1 MFLFQQLQRRH
12 NLQYKAIR
20 DDAMKIRGHTAEGLQ
35 SPSPISQSNNKSGDQ
50 EPVIHPES
58 GNTLPGSN
66 ADPIARNQVTLPDP
80 VSLSST
86 RIPENPIS
94 ESTRSTENPVKAEPI
109 VSEYVEQTSGLQN
122 EDQAEQPEVAGKE
135 ATLVLLY
142 KRMKEMEAD
151 VKEKDAKI
159 KELEQRLAMA
169 CIVTSE
175 EAGVNIL
182 PQNGIIMDRK

>member
-1 MFLFQQLQRRH
+1 MFLYHQLKKRH
-12 NLQYKAIR
+12 NLEYPQIR
-20 DDAMKIRGHTAEGLQ
+20 DVAMNIRGHATPGLR
-35 SPSPISQSNNKSGDQ
+35 SPSRSSQSNNKSGDQ

-58 GNTLPGSN
+58 GNTLPSSN

-94 ESTRSTENPVKAEPI
+94 ESTRSTENAVKAEPI
-109 VSEYVEQTSGLQN
+109 VSEYVEQTSGLQK

-159 KELEQRLAMA
+159 KELEQNLAFK
-169 CIVTSE
+169 VTSE

-182 PQNGIIMDRK
+182 LQNGTIMDRK

>member
-1 MFLFQQLQRRH
+1 MFLYHQLKQRNH
-12 NLQYKAIR
+12 LEYPQIR
-20 DDAMKIRGHTAEGLQ
+20 DVAMNIRGHATPGLR
-35 SPSPISQSNNKSGDQ
+35 SPSRSSQSTNKSGDQ
-50 EPVIHPES
+50 ETVIHPES

-80 VSLSST
+80 VPLSST

-159 KELEQRLAMA
+159 KELEQRLAFQ
-169 CIVTSE
+169 VTSE

-182 PQNGIIMDRK
+182 PQNGIIMGRK